1 MNRSIK
7 KIEIKN
13 FQSHQHTII
22 NLHEGINIITG
33 TSNAGK
39 TAINRAILW
48 ALTNKPRGDDFISS
62 WSDYASVK
70 ITFYD
75 GDRLWRFRGKDD
87 NFLTI
92 YPSGQKSQKYEKFG
106 AEYPEEVRK
115 FLSMPK
121 SNSILSNVFY
131 ADQLNPLFLINLSS
145 ADLPRAIGYLAGS
158 DIMESAVG
166 MMQSDLKTLKKDLE
180 KLLTKK
186 SQVEK
191 DQLQYSDLDDQ
202 LIKFN
207 QLKNKNNDL
216 QDCSN
221 ILIGM
226 NSLIDVYKN
235 TKLLIDDGKN
245 KLDAIDGILK
255 NKHKIQEL
263 REWYDKLTSAN
274 DFYNNYY
281 STLSNYECA
290 KKQID
295 VINKNNSK
303 ISLSEIQKIKH
314 HIESLQKIEDYILR
328 YDSSVGAISEIKEQ
342 IILIDEFVKNKSER
356 VKQIRQKLTD
366 NNYICSKCGQ
376 VVN

>member
-13 FQSHQHTII
+13 FQSNQHTVV

-39 TAINRAILW
+39 TAINRAINW

-62 WSDYASVK
+62 WADYASVK

-92 YPSGQKSQKYEKFG
+92 YPSGQKPQKYEKFG

-121 SNSILSNVFY
+121 SNSILNNVFY
-131 ADQLNPLFLINLSS
+131 ADQLTPLFLINLSS

-180 KLLTKK
+180 KLLVKK
-186 SQVEK
+186 NQIEK
-191 DQLQYSDLDDQ
+191 DHAQYSDLDNQ

-207 QLKNKNNDL
+207 SLKK
-216 QDCSN
+216 
-221 ILIGM
+221 
-226 NSLIDVYKN
+226 
-235 TKLLIDDGKN
+235 
-245 KLDAIDGILK
+245 
-255 NKHKIQEL
+255 
-263 REWYDKLTSAN
+263 
-274 DFYNNYY
+274 
-281 STLSNYECA
+281 
-290 KKQID
+290 
-295 VINKNNSK
+295 
-303 ISLSEIQKIKH
+303 
-314 HIESLQKIEDYILR
+314 
-328 YDSSVGAISEIKEQ
+328 
-342 IILIDEFVKNKSER
+342 
-356 VKQIRQKLTD
+356 
-366 NNYICSKCGQ
+366 
-376 VVN
+376 